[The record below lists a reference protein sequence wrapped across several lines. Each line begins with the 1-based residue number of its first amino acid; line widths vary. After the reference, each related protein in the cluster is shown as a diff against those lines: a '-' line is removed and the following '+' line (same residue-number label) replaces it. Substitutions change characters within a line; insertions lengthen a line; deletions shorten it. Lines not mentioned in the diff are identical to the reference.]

1 MAKSILARQAD
12 GTVQLTITVP
22 QEQIKKTYDE
32 VLDDVAKKAKLSG
45 FREGKAPKKLV
56 EEKADKAQVYEEVI
70 QKVVPQVY
78 FEAIKEHT
86 LAPIVSPKVELLK
99 AQEGE
104 DWEIRATTAEM
115 PKVDL
120 GNYKEEIKKTLATEK
135 LWTPGKKPAAEKQ
148 SSGEDADEKTQKIIE
163 ILLKTVKIELPV
175 ILLEDEV
182 NRLLSNLIN
191 QTEKLGL
198 TVDQYLSSIN
208 KTTEQIR
215 QEYKDRVEKDL
226 KLQFTLE
233 EIAKEEKM
241 EALEK
246 EIEDLIS
253 SAGDEKLKQ
262 ELGTPLQKEY
272 LKGILRRR
280 KALDFL
286 TKL

>member
-1 MAKSILARQAD
+1 MTKSILAQQAD
-12 GTVQLTITVP
+12 GTIQLTITIP

-32 VLDDVAKKAKLSG
+32 VLGDVAKKAKLSG

-56 EEKADKAQVYEEVI
+56 EEKTDKAQVYEEVI
-70 QKVVPQVY
+70 QKVVPQAY
-78 FEAIKEHT
+78 FEAIKEHK

-104 DWEIRATTAEM
+104 DWEIRTTTAEM

-120 GNYKEEIKKTLATEK
+120 NHYKEEIKKTS
-135 LWTPGKKPAAEKQ
+135 AAEKQ
-148 SSGEDADEKTQKIIE
+148 PVTEDPDEKTQKIIE
-163 ILLKTVKIELPV
+163 TLLKTVKIELPV

-198 TVDQYLSSIN
+198 TIDQYLSSIN

-215 QEYKDRVEKDL
+215 QDYKDRVEKDL
-226 KLQFTLE
+226 KLQFSLE
-233 EIAKEEKM
+233 EIAKEEKF

-246 EIEDLIS
+246 EIEELIA

-262 ELGTPLQKEY
+262 ELSTPLQREY

-286 TKL
+286 TKF